1 MRAARP
7 TISTTPERARAAVIA
22 LSLLIGTGSLP
33 GCASA
38 QATGGSTGAADY
50 VALRRSLDSL
60 ANAHRG
66 VVGYSVRD
74 LETGDVIARDG
85 DEPFP
90 TASVIKIPILVTV
103 FDLIER
109 GTLSLE
115 DPLTVLAIDQVPGS
129 GVLRHLRPGMQIT
142 VADAAWLMMTISDNT
157 ATNLLLDRIIIRR
170 VWEKME
176 ALDLPRTKVHSKA
189 WLRIS
194 SVAMDSSVK
203 YGFGVSTP
211 NEMARLIELMARGQA
226 VGPRADSIMLH
237 IMEHDDDSRM
247 LRRHATGVRVS
258 GKTGS
263 VSESRNDC
271 GLFYLRHR
279 VVICVFTRQN
289 ADTDFSVDNEAHITI
304 SRMGAAVMRAYAG
317 AAAPD

>member
-1 MRAARP
+1 M
-7 TISTTPERARAAVIA
+7 V
-22 LSLLIGTGSLP
+22 
-33 GCASA
+33 
-38 QATGGSTGAADY
+38 ADY
-50 VALRRSLDSL
+50 VALSRSLDSL
-60 ANAHRG
+60 ASAHRG

-74 LETGDVIARDG
+74 IETGETIARAG

-109 GTLSLE
+109 GTLSL
-115 DPLTVLAIDQVPGS
+115 DHPLTVLAIDQVPGS
-129 GVLRHLRPGMQIT
+129 GVLRHFRPGTQIT
-142 VADAAWLMMTISDNT
+142 VGDAAWLMMTISDNT

-176 ALDLPRTKVHSKA
+176 ALDLPRTKVHSKS

-211 NEMARLIELMARGQA
+211 NEMSRLLELMARGQA
-226 VGPRADSIMLH
+226 VSARADSIMLH
-237 IMEHDDDSRM
+237 IMEHDDDGRM
-247 LRRHATGVRVS
+247 LRRHGGGVRIS

-271 GLFYLRHR
+271 GLLHLRHR
-279 VVICVFTRQN
+279 VVVCVFTREN
-289 ADTDFSVDNEAHITI
+289 ADTGFAVDNEAHITI
-304 SRMGAAVMRAYAG
+304 ARMGAAVIRAYAQS
-317 AAAPD
+317 AAPD